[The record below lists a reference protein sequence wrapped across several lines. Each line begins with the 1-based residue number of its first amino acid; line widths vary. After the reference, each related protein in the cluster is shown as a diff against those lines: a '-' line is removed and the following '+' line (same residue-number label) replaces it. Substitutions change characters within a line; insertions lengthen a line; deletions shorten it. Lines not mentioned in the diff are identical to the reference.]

1 MAGANKKAKGFFG
14 GALVEEV
21 GDVGGVGDA
30 DRWAND
36 GIEVIELG
44 PIAMGDLADDHHLVT
59 DVTKH
64 GGQRGDLGTLGFM
77 IGFGSISS

>member
-1 MAGANKKAKGFFG
+1 MAGANEKAKWFFG

>member
-1 MAGANKKAKGFFG
+1 MAGANEKAKGFLG
-14 GALVEEV
+14 GAMFEEF

-59 DVTKH
+59 DVTKN
-64 GGQRGDLGTLGFM
+64 GGQRGDLGTLGLM
-77 IGFGSISS
+77 IGFGSISG

>member
-1 MAGANKKAKGFFG
+1 MAGANEKAKWFFG
-14 GALVEEV
+14 DALVEEV

-44 PIAMGDLADDHHLVT
+44 PIAMSDLADDNDLVT

-64 GGQRGDLGTLGFM
+64 GG
-77 IGFGSISS
+77 